1 MAIDVNITNS
11 NFNKWLDDQNAD
23 RDALQAQTLL
33 WTLLF
38 AAQLLIYYNL
48 WKDAVDKRD
57 AVIDDM
63 ERILSYLHETDLAV
77 DYPMMLKQQEVLNVP
92 LPKKEM
98 CTDAVRFDDETR
110 KDGDAVDDL
119 SFHFTKMDCCSP
131 IETTEGQLYSAR
143 ASNYTGGVLANSSKR
158 RQESFRKNKTALVLR
173 AQATSRMAIAPILAA
188 LGQAMSIYEGLAS
201 TFLQGFNS
209 AGAGLGVNLQRLA
222 SGRST

>member
-1 MAIDVNITNS
+1 MAIDIFITNDEIRDWYK
-11 NFNKWLDDQNAD
+11 NQNDDRA
-23 RDALQAQTLL
+23 ALQAQTLL
-33 WTLLF
+33 WTALF

-48 WKDAVDKRD
+48 WKDAVEKRD
-57 AVIDDM
+57 VVIDDM
-63 ERILSYLHETDLAV
+63 ERILEYLHETDLAV
-77 DYPMMLKQQEVLNVP
+77 DYSMMLEQQNVLNVH

-98 CTDAVRFDDETR
+98 CTDAALFDDEDR
-110 KDGDAVDDL
+110 QDGDAIDDL
-119 SFHFTKMDCCSP
+119 AFHFTKMDCCSP
-131 IETTEGQLYSAR
+131 IETTEGQLYAAR

-209 AGAGLGVNLQRLA
+209 AGAGLGINLQRLG